1 LNTVAGERQKY
12 ERKEGIRERRDGG
25 GEGEGGGGEL
35 CNSHKREIAKV
46 GPEPHC
52 PVYELLRTFRSKLDY
67 LCVCTGCPDSRDV
80 IYRDV

>member
-1 LNTVAGERQKY
+1 MGVER
-12 ERKEGIRERRDGG
+12 GG
-25 GEGEGGGGEL
+25 VL

-67 LCVCTGCPDSRDV
+67 LCAQAVQRCYMDV
-80 IYRDV
+80 